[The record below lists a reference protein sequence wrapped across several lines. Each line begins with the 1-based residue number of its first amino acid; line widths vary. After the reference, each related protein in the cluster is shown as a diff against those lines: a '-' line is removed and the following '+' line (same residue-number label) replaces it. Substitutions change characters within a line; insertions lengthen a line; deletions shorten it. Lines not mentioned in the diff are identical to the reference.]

1 MKKVLSIVLAAVLTF
16 SLTACGANT
25 TNKNDTKENTT
36 NTETTNKKDENKK
49 DEEKTEEKAEEVKYE
64 EFGQLLNA
72 VSEKDY
78 YYDDI
83 GTIKIL
89 NDVKKEVNA
98 AKKEE
103 YIKKTKEIID
113 KEMTDKKVDLSKIK
127 VYDYYKNANGE
138 KSQKSYVV
146 VYGDDKVPTTV
157 YEVMFDISETDE
169 PSLKE
174 TKENKELIND
184 DFKTLFKAD
193 LEKPAEKEE

>member
-25 TNKNDTKENTT
+25 TNKNDAKENAT
-36 NTETTNKKDENKK
+36 NTEATNKK

-98 AKKEE
+98 AKKED
-103 YIKKTKEIID
+103 YTKKTKEIID
-113 KEMTDKKVDLSKIK
+113 KEMTDKKVDVSKTKI
-127 VYDYYKNANGE
+127 YDYYKNANGE

-157 YEVMFDISETDE
+157 YEVMFDISESDE